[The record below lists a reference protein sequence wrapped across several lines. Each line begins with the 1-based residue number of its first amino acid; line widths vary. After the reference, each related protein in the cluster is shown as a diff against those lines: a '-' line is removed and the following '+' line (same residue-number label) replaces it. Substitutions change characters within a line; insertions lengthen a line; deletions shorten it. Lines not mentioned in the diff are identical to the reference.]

1 MGKSKWTI
9 CLFVLF
15 DILRWFEDIY
25 LIQRLHHYRECDAKF
40 WPLLSINGSGEIHV
54 DPDYV
59 DNSGDAAKIV
69 TVISRAIAAK

>member
-1 MGKSKWTI
+1 MGKSKWNI

-15 DILRWFEDIY
+15 DILRWY
-25 LIQRLHHYRECDAKF
+25 LIQRRHHYRECDAKF
-40 WPLLSINGSGEIHV
+40 RPLLSINGSGEIHV

-59 DNSGDAAKIV
+59 DNNGDAAKVV